1 MILKDFLGVRK
12 VSIPGFLGVGN
23 IDKVFSGWLDLSRFF
38 LVFRT
43 ICRSVVVPVYTRYT
57 GRLILRMLFFHFMF
71 LFFVIYLILSGNF

>member
-38 LVFRT
+38 WYSEQSADLW
-43 ICRSVVVPVYTRYT
+43 
-57 GRLILRMLFFHFMF
+57 
-71 LFFVIYLILSGNF
+71 